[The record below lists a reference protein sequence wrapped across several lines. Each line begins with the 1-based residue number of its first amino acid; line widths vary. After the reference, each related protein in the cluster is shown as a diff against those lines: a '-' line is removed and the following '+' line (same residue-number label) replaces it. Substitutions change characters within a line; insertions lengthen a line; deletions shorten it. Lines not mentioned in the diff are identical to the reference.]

1 VLQASS
7 DMTQISRDPLDIVGQ
22 LIGPHHQ
29 YPDGAI
35 LMLGT
40 LFAPIDDRD
49 AVGQGF
55 THKVG
60 DVVTIA
66 SGALGALV
74 NVVRRS
80 EDCEP
85 WTFGLGALMTNLARR
100 GLV

>member
-1 VLQASS
+1 MRAPTCPRSAATRSTSS
-7 DMTQISRDPLDIVGQ
+7 SQ

-29 YPDGAI
+29 YPDGAV

-49 AVGQGF
+49 APGKGF

-66 SGALGALV
+66 SARLGALV
-74 NVVRRS
+74 NVVRHS
-80 EDCEP
+80 EECEP